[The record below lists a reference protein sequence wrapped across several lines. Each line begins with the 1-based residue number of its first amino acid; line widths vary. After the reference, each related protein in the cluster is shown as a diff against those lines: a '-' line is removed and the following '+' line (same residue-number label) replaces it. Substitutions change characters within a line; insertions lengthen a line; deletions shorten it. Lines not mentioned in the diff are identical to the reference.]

1 LCYAFGE
8 NNIIWEGEMGR
19 MTITLNNILEKSLRQ
34 IQGTFIHDFEKDWS
48 FTTIVNMVIL
58 GGLIG
63 AKKFKDEDWK
73 IIHNFLEEEKLSLD
87 LEAGIDSLASHVLDM
102 KGWGQ
107 VVQQMQLKE
116 AEKKAGEKK

>member
-1 LCYAFGE
+1 
-8 NNIIWEGEMGR
+8 MGR